1 MNKTSEVCALIDFEK
16 ENDHKVHASTF
27 GFGFGLVLR
36 LYVWVLLCFE
46 RQKGAHINLM
56 FKTRISNF
64 QHVYNSCIVQC
75 ESKLSQTDATLL
87 RGCAKCIVNDIPFDH
102 ILKSNVFPNHTTSSL
117 YSIPEKK
124 NYQIYPIFLS
134 SSQYIPHQKIS
145 NCNLSS

>member
-16 ENDHKVHASTF
+16 ENEHKVHAST
-27 GFGFGLVLR
+27 FGFGLVLR

-124 NYQIYPIFLS
+124 IIKFIRFFFHHHNIFPITKYQTVI
-134 SSQYIPHQKIS
+134 
-145 NCNLSS
+145 